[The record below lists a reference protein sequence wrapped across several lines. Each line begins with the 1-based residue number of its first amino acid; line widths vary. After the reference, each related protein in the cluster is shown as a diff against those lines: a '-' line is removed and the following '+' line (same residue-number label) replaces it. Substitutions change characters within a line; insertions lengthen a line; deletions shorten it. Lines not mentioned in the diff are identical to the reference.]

1 MKPIDW
7 QPILFTLMCVTAT
20 PYAHAQGGL
29 RQHEVGFGITLSL
42 PATWVAADDSA
53 LARASEWTHEA
64 MRGSPLEALREV
76 AAQNQNTVLFQAA
89 DSLQQ
94 WNSVNMNVTVD
105 GATQTDAFSAASP
118 EEVAAVAA
126 YLCEQYDVHMRAYG
140 MATTCTSH
148 QVMTLENRGVL
159 VVHQEMTMEDRGV
172 DNRRTIALIPS
183 HGMLFTLSLSVAKAD
198 YDSAE
203 VRAILASVRLPAG
216 I

>member
-1 MKPIDW
+1 MKPINC
-7 QPILFTLMCVTAT
+7 QPILFALMCVIAT
-20 PYAHAQGGL
+20 RYAPAQGGL
-29 RQHEVGFGITLSL
+29 RQHEVGFGITISL
-42 PATWVAADDSA
+42 PGTWVAADDSA
-53 LARASEWTHEA
+53 LARASEWTREA
-64 MRGSPLEALREV
+64 MRGSPLKALRQV

-105 GATQTDAFSAASP
+105 GATPTDAFSAASP
-118 EEVAAVAA
+118 EEVAAVAE
-126 YLCEQYDVHMRAYG
+126 YLCEQYDAHMRAYG

-148 QVMTLENRGVL
+148 EVMTLENRGVL